1 MKFVLT
7 FALGMTIF
15 SKIAQAEI
23 MASPQ
28 APAPAA
34 KNLVVTVTETKG
46 DKKGGDNHQEHDK
59 LKVKI

>member
-28 APAPAA
+28 APAA

-46 DKKGGDNHQEHDK
+46 DKKRGDNHQEHDK
-59 LKVKI
+59 LQVKI